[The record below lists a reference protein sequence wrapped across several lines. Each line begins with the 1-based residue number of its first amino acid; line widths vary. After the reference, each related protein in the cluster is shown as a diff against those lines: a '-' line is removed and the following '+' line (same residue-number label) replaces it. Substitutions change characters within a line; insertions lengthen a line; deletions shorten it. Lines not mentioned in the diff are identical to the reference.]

1 MDLIFRLFV
10 IGFGI
15 GICGVACAYGAKQA
29 VQDTVKKIVAPILQD
44 NKWLTDCLAD
54 RDEELK
60 ALRQEHFETNAKA
73 VLIKEKNPSSSN

>member
-29 VQDTVKKIVAPILQD
+29 VQDAIKKIVAPILQD

-54 RDEELK
+54 RDKELK
-60 ALRQEHFETNAKA
+60 VLRQAHFEANAEN
-73 VLIKEKNPSSSN
+73 VLIKGKNPSSGN

>member
-54 RDEELK
+54 RDKELK
-60 ALRQEHFETNAKA
+60 ALRQARFEANAKA
-73 VLIKEKNPSSSN
+73 VLSKEKNPSSGN